1 MGKVESIESQ
11 IKELSSEE
19 LTALREW
26 FLNFD
31 AEAWDRQFEADV
43 KAGKLDGLAER
54 ALRDVGV
61 VVTRRRTNPARQAR
75 AGGGIFCPASS
86 LRRRWRIAETARLER
101 VDGVVETAGVHP

>member
-11 IKELSSEE
+11 IKELSFAE

-31 AEAWDRQFEADV
+31 AEAWDRLFEADV

-54 ALRDVGV
+54 ALQDVGV
-61 VVTRRRTNPARQAR
+61 VVTRRSANPGRLPRPRGGMSARHLRAR
-75 AGGGIFCPASS
+75 IPM
-86 LRRRWRIAETARLER
+86 ARSGTR
-101 VDGVVETAGVHP
+101 AT